1 MDDIIKTVIDRGL
14 RYFLNNDK
22 QRYIFSKQTFSQIN
36 SVKLLYSLK
45 SIFELL
51 IKKAVDSADKDYVWL
66 IYKSETI

>member
-36 SVKLLYSLK
+36 SVKLLYRLK

-51 IKKAVDSADKDYVWL
+51 IKKQQIVQ
-66 IYKSETI
+66 IRIMFG